1 MGKDNKTSSRHNPV
15 SDQQEQSGKDSA
27 LKVMVKIII
36 LFGVAAYLVFALVLR
51 GERGQE
57 KVCTGLDVIINDE
70 LNTGFIN
77 ENEVREMLVAK
88 KLFPEGRS
96 LSEVDL
102 EQLEKVLTASPYIDA
117 ALCYQTAE
125 GRVTIQVTPRHP
137 VLHVINDHGDDFYI
151 DNFGETMP
159 RGHHVIDLI
168 VMTGN
173 VPRAKAGKLYS
184 QLGTRLEDDEFWNQ
198 QIEEIHVTS
207 EGELELTPRIG
218 QHLILLGD
226 TSNIDDK
233 LSRMRIFYEQGL
245 NKAGWNRYK
254 TISLKYANQVICT
267 K

>member
-1 MGKDNKTSSRHNPV
+1 MKTFLKILVLLGV
-15 SDQQEQSGKDSA
+15 S
-27 LKVMVKIII
+27 
-36 LFGVAAYLVFALVLR
+36 AYLIFALVVR
-51 GERGQE
+51 GEKGQE
-57 KVCTGLDVIINDE
+57 KVCTGLDIIINDE

-77 ENEVREMLVAK
+77 ENEVRELLVAK
-88 KLFPEGRS
+88 KLFPEGRA

-102 EQLEKVLTASPYIDA
+102 EQLEKVLTSSPYIDA

-125 GRVTIQVTPRHP
+125 GRVTIQLTPRHP
-137 VLHVINDHGDDFYI
+137 VLHVINEQGDDFYI
-151 DNFGETMP
+151 DNVGGTMP

-173 VPRAKAGKLYS
+173 VPRAKAGALYS
-184 QLGTRLEDDEFWNQ
+184 QLGSRLENDEFWNR

-207 EGELELTPRIG
+207 AGELELTPRIG
-218 QHLILLGD
+218 QHIILLGD
-226 TSNIDDK
+226 TSDIDDK
-233 LSRMRIFYEQGL
+233 LSRMLTFYEKGL